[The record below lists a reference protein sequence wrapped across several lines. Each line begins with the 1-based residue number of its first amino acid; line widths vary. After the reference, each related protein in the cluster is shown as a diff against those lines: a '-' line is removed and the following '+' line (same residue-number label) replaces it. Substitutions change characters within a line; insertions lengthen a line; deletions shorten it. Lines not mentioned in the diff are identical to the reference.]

1 MGRYTTRGTTS
12 RQPTSP
18 LDGVVLTAAGGYVR
32 VRVTGLGERVL
43 EGRLLHPLPA
53 GWEPGKQ
60 RCVVLPTVTGP
71 DGRWHR
77 DSTWVHP
84 VEVT

>member
-1 MGRYTTRGTTS
+1 MGRYTTRGTVS

-18 LDGVVLTAAGGYVR
+18 LDGVVLTVDGPYVR

-43 EGRLLHPLPA
+43 EGRPLHPVQ
-53 GWEPGKQ
+53 PGQ

-77 DSTWVHP
+77 DTTWVHP